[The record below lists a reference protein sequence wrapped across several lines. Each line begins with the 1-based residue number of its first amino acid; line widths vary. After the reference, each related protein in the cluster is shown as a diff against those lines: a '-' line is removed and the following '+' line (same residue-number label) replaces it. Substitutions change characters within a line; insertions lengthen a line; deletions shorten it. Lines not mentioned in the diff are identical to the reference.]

1 MLKLCLIGLS
11 ALTPFVGN
19 VWRGVKKDLRKQF
32 PKGAQASI
40 ALAPP
45 ASRFLVAHTA
55 NRPRL
60 VLA

>member
-45 ASRFLVAHTA
+45 ANSNGSA
-55 NRPRL
+55 
-60 VLA
+60 